1 MSAEFKVGEWLVYPS
16 ENLIKDEQ
24 ETRTIEPKAM
34 DLLVLLAKAKGEL
47 LSRDSLMTELWHGR
61 YVTDYALNNLVASLR
76 RHLHKNHNNNYI
88 TTRPKSGYQLAVA
101 VVELRQLASTPS
113 LESSQSTLVN
123 DIKAQNLPQPGS
135 TADMAQSVHHPANK
149 WRLKSVNN
157 WLRLAAVLLV
167 SGLLFWVVNQPTDAN
182 KALSPSIAV
191 LPFDVFN
198 GQDSIDYFADGLAEE
213 IIHQLTVIPDLKV
226 ISRTSSFAFRNSAT
240 DIKDIARKLNVSYVL
255 EGSVREEQGN
265 MRVTLQLINGLD
277 GSHIWSK
284 VFSANDANAFNVQEQ
299 ISTVVADSIDRNF
312 TRIPAGKVRFHPQ
325 SGDAYLHMLKG
336 RKLNGL
342 GTADAY
348 RQALE
353 EFTMAVYLQPDYAI
367 VYADIALNYLLLYQ
381 YRKISLEDAIQQAKE
396 AIDKALALEPEL
408 AEAYAVKG
416 VYHSNLAEY
425 EEAKLAFER
434 ALAINPELY
443 IAQLNYGY
451 MLYMSNKKREALPYY
466 QHAKSIHPLSASA
479 NWGIGIILLALG
491 EFDDAWTQYKNC
503 VDLLPNYTSCKMGLA
518 YVNRLTNQN
527 AQADETLLALQE
539 QIDENDYYMRMA
551 QGFHLLWTNR
561 IAEADSLYSQLL
573 RQYGFNI
580 EALQSISLLKWHLGL
595 TEPWLT
601 ELASAKAELPDNTA
615 VAINYALNAYR
626 AGDCARSLDVYETVF
641 TAHPELHADFDVMA
655 NSVSYLADMA
665 YCYGVTNNKAAQAA
679 TLSQLQNTL
688 AEFPNNQQP
697 VPGVMFIQA
706 KYLALRGDKIK
717 AKELIAT
724 LLGMPWPLAW
734 LIEEDP
740 LLKALL

>member
-1 MSAEFKVGEWLVYPS
+1 MSAEFKVGDWLVYPT
-16 ENLIKDEQ
+16 ENLIRDGQ
-24 ETRTIEPKAM
+24 ETRSIEPKAM
-34 DLLVLLAKAKGEL
+34 DLLVVLAKAKGEL
-47 LSRDSLMTELWHGR
+47 VTRDSLMNVLWSGR

-76 RHLHKNHNNNYI
+76 RHLHKNDNTHYI

-101 VVELRQLASTPS
+101 VVELGQLASTPATALPQTIVIS
-113 LESSQSTLVN
+113 
-123 DIKAQNLPQPGS
+123 DKKAQDLTEPESTTNLPLSVQQPAKTWLQKS
-135 TADMAQSVHHPANK
+135 T
-149 WRLKSVNN
+149 RGGLGI
-157 WLRLAAVLLV
+157 AVLLLV
-167 SGLLFWVVNQPTDAN
+167 GLLTVWQVNRPIDTQPS
-182 KALSPSIAV
+182 LSPSIAV

-198 GQDSIDYFADGLAEE
+198 GQDAIDYFADGLAEE

-226 ISRTSSFAFRNSAT
+226 ISRTSSFAFRDSAT
-240 DIKDIARKLNVSYVL
+240 DIKEIARKLDVSYVL
-255 EGSVREEQGN
+255 EGSVREEQGT
-265 MRVTLQLINGLD
+265 MRVTLQLINGVD

-284 VFSANDANAFNVQEQ
+284 VFSANSTNAFNVQEQ

-353 EFTMAVYLQPDYAI
+353 EFTMAVHLQPDYAI

-381 YRKISLEDAIQQAKE
+381 YRKVSLEDASQHAKE
-396 AIDKALALEPEL
+396 AIDQALALEPEL

-425 EEAKLAFER
+425 DAAKLAFEQ
-434 ALAINPELY
+434 ALAINPDLY

-451 MLYMSNKKREALPYY
+451 MLYTSNKKREALPYY

-479 NWGIGIILLALG
+479 NWGIGIILVALG
-491 EFDDAWTQYKNC
+491 EFDQAWAQYKNC

-527 AQADETLLALQE
+527 LQADETLLALQQ

-561 IAEADSLYSQLL
+561 ITDADSLYTNLL

-580 EALQSISLLKWHLGL
+580 EALQSISLLKWRLGY
-595 TEPWLT
+595 TEQWMA
-601 ELASAKAELPDNTA
+601 ELASAKTELPNNSA
-615 VAINYALNAYR
+615 VAINYAMNAYR
-626 AGDCARSLDVYETVF
+626 AGDCELALGQYETVF
-641 TAHPELHADFDVMA
+641 NQHPELHADFDGMA

-665 YCYGVTNNKAAQAA
+665 YCYGVTENKAARAA
-679 TLSQLQNTL
+679 TLKQLQETL
-688 AEFPNNQQP
+688 ADFPNNQHP
-697 VPGVMFIQA
+697 APGVMYVRA
-706 KYLALRGDKIK
+706 KYFALSGEAATANEI
-717 AKELIAT
+717 LAT
-724 LLGMPWPLAW
+724 LRAMPWPLAW
-734 LIEEDP
+734 LIDDDP